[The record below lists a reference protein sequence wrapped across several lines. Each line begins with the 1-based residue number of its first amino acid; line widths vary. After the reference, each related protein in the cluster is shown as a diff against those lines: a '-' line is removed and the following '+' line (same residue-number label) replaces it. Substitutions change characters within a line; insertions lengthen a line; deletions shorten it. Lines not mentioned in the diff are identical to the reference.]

1 MNIIQSSDNTSIAF
15 EKTGSG
21 PLLII
26 VTGALNTHNF
36 GVPGEM
42 VPFLQEAFTVL
53 TYDRRGRGQSGDTPP
68 YSIEKEIEDLAA
80 LIDEHGGKA
89 FLYGHSAGAALALFT
104 AAKYPGK
111 VLKVAAYEPPLGGG
125 WLEGK
130 MTDLLIGHF
139 QRQVA
144 RGKKLA
150 VVLRFMRFV
159 GMDEQLIK
167 DTLASEHG
175 QTIIDMAGTLIYEA
189 EIQKASRS
197 FLQSR
202 AACLQMPVLIL
213 AGTKSFK
220 TAPDIM
226 TSFTRAIPKAES
238 RLLEGQTH
246 SVEPGV
252 ISPILLKFFLSP
264 DELIKG

>member
-1 MNIIQSSDNTSIAF
+1 MQIIYSQDNTPIAY
-15 EKTGSG
+15 EISGSG

-42 VPFLQEAFTVL
+42 VPLLEDSFTVL

-68 YSIEKEIEDLAA
+68 YSIEKEIQDLAA
-80 LIDEHGGKA
+80 LIDHHGDKA

-104 AAKYPGK
+104 AAAFPEQ
-111 VLKVAAYEPPLGGG
+111 VLKVAAYEPPLSGG
-125 WLEGK
+125 WLERT
-130 MTDLLIGHF
+130 MTNILICQI

-144 RGKKLA
+144 RGKNLA
-150 VVLRFMRFV
+150 VVKHFMRFV

-175 QTIIDMAGTLIYEA
+175 QTIIDMAGTIVYEA

-197 FLQSR
+197 FFEDR
-202 AACLQMPVLIL
+202 AKNLPMPVLML

-226 TSFTRAIPKAES
+226 TSFTRAIPQAES
-238 RLLEGQTH
+238 RLLEEQTH
-246 SVEPGV
+246 SVEAAV
-252 ISPILLKFFLSP
+252 LAPILESFFS
-264 DELIKG
+264 